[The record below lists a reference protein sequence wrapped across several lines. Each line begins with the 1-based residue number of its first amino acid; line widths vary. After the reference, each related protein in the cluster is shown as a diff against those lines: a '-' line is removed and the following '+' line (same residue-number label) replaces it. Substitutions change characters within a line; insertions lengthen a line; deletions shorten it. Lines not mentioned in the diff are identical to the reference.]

1 MSGGSRPV
9 GRMLAYGAITAVLY
23 LLLFLY
29 AEPIMRLYLRPD
41 GLYWRLPVVIAF
53 AFSLAHGAFTGY
65 FWDVLGVRG
74 RVEKKKR
81 QG

>member
-1 MSGGSRPV
+1 MASGPRPV
-9 GRMLAYGAITAVLY
+9 GRMLAYGAITGVLY

-41 GLYWRLPVVIAF
+41 GLYWLLPVVIAF

-65 FWDVLGVRG
+65 FWDVLGVQG
-74 RVEKKKR
+74 KSGAEKAK
-81 QG
+81 G